1 VGLVLEDGGDLTE
14 LVAVLASVVSAEV
27 QLETVLELHPEIGLG
42 SATVA
47 SVSSTQGCC
56 AGDNGGVHVDLS
68 SYVGVWLNVGRGP
81 KIPTPPWCSTPPM

>member
-1 VGLVLEDGGDLTE
+1 VGLVLEDGGDLTK
-14 LVAVLASVVSAEV
+14 LVAVLAGVVGAEV
-27 QLETVLELHPEIGLG
+27 QLKTVLELYPEVGLG

-47 SVSSTQGCC
+47 SVSSAQGCF
-56 AGDNGGVHVDLS
+56 ARDNGGVHVDLS